1 MFCGS
6 AQFSV
11 WAVGTAQ
18 MIHFILIGDDHL
30 RSKKSIPVPDS
41 NTPSFCLTLGSA
53 SRQGQ
58 RLLEHVSAVTGRC
71 RINTA
76 STTLNDSL
84 MDIVLSF
91 DLFSIRRTYHE
102 GNCLAERWVL
112 DDIDMGVYSSITFTS
127 GTTCCFRTFISL
139 FLTLSPKGYLLN
151 FIFSNV

>member
-18 MIHFILIGDDHL
+18 MIHFILIGDDNL
-30 RSKKSIPVPDS
+30 RSRKSIRIQIRHLSDI
-41 NTPSFCLTLGSA
+41 GQSA

-84 MDIVLSF
+84 KDIVLSF
-91 DLFSIRRTYHE
+91 DLFSIRRTYNE

-127 GTTCCFRTFISL
+127 GTTCWCRTFIAL
-139 FLTLSPKGYLLN
+139 FLTLSPKGFLLN
-151 FIFSNV
+151 FIFSNL